1 MVTRYKPHPHTSR
14 PRRCATTRRFVGKY
28 FVVLFSTTKTTKI
41 LPLEN
46 YPLYG
51 TSLAMVAVSTVEY
64 VLLSSHTV
72 LVDGREAEMPNT
84 TLSSGTRGDRGS
96 LGAPGDIRDDSCRWK
111 GEVKGEN
118 TCMYIHGNT
127 CAHVHVY
134 GAQTAEFPR

>member
-1 MVTRYKPHPHTSR
+1 
-14 PRRCATTRRFVGKY
+14 
-28 FVVLFSTTKTTKI
+28 
-41 LPLEN
+41 
-46 YPLYG
+46 
-51 TSLAMVAVSTVEY
+51 MVAVSTVEY

-96 LGAPGDIRDDSCRWK
+96 LDAPGDIRDDSCRWK

-118 TCMYIHGNT
+118 TCMYT
-127 CAHVHVY
+127 CTVYTCVHVH